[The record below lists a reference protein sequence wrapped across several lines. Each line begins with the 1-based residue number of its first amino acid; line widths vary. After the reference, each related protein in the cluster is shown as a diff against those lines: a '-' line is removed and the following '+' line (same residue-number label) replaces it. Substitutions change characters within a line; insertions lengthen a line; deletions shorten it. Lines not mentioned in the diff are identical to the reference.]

1 MIEEI
6 SKVLAGIMTFIAII
20 IIAAIILASFIFIIA
35 GDASPFEKKS
45 CKDKA
50 NIMNV
55 EWDYRFLTDCM
66 VKIDA
71 KFVPLD
77 QYLKINNK

>member
-35 GDASPFEKKS
+35 GVAYPFEKKS
-45 CKDKA
+45 CKDTA

-55 EWDYRFLTDCM
+55 EWDYRFFTDCM
-66 VKIDA
+66 VKIDD